1 MADIGPGL
9 LSFLMA
15 CIPAAVGVATLW
27 LQAKKAAEKRDDQL
41 REIHVA
47 VNSNMTKALQE
58 IESLKEVVS
67 NMLKTQSPAEQATA
81 DQAGQ
86 DSLKR

>member
-1 MADIGPGL
+1 MMEIGPGL
-9 LSFLMA
+9 LTFLMA
-15 CIPAAVGVATLW
+15 CIPAAVAVATLW
-27 LQAKKAAEKRDDQL
+27 IQAKKAAEKRDDQL

-47 VNSNMTKALQE
+47 VNSNMSRALAE
-58 IESLKEVVS
+58 IEALKAVVA
-67 NMLKTQSPAEQATA
+67 NMLKTQSPEQQATA